1 MVLGKKFLKSLDK
14 NVYIMKNKYICL
26 KEYKMAFKKG
36 KGKKPDFTKTD
47 FKPLKISKLE
57 SDDFL
62 KGKNI
67 IGADET
73 GVGDYLTPLVAAA
86 VYVDSSNIDKLIDL
100 GVKDSKQLSDN
111 KILELFPKI
120 KELIKFRVNHLTQ
133 KGYNNLSKYMN
144 AHELKMFLH
153 LKCIT
158 TLEKYD
164 KVNEDYILLDAFA
177 SVDNIT
183 KYYENLMKSK
193 LKTDE
198 IQKEIILAEKAEN
211 IHVAVAAASIV
222 ARYHFLQMMKEQEE
236 AIEMKF
242 PLGTNSEVEKVAI
255 AFCEKYGRKALY
267 EIAKINF
274 KTTEKV
280 YAALDEKG
288 IK

>member
-1 MVLGKKFLKSLDK
+1 MTTKKKT
-14 NVYIMKNKYICL
+14 
-26 KEYKMAFKKG
+26 
-36 KGKKPDFTKTD
+36 KKPEFSKKT
-47 FKPLKISKLE
+47 FKSLKISNFSINHDLNNK
-57 SDDFL
+57 D
-62 KGKNI
+62 I

-86 VYVDSSNIDKLIDL
+86 VFVKHENINKLIDL
-100 GVKDSKQLSDN
+100 GVKDSKILSDS
-111 KILELFPKI
+111 KI
-120 KELIKFRVNHLTQ
+120 KEIFHKIKDLIQYRVNHLTQ
-133 KGYNNLSKYMN
+133 KGYNNLAKYMN

-158 TLEKYD
+158 ALEKYN

-177 SVDNIT
+177 STDNIS

-198 IQKEIILAEKAEN
+198 IDKEILLAEKAEN

-222 ARYHFLQMMKEQEE
+222 ARYHFLEMMNEQEE
-236 AIEMKF
+236 MLDMKF
-242 PLGTNSEVEKVAI
+242 PLGTNNEVEKVAVE
-255 AFCEKYGRKALY
+255 FCKKYGRKALY
-267 EIAKINF
+267 EIAKISF

-280 YAALDEKG
+280 YAALDELG

>member
-1 MVLGKKFLKSLDK
+1 MATKKRT
-14 NVYIMKNKYICL
+14 
-26 KEYKMAFKKG
+26 
-36 KGKKPDFTKTD
+36 KKPDFSKKD
-47 FKPLKISKLE
+47 FTPLKISNLKLE
-57 SDDFL
+57 HEIDN
-62 KGKNI
+62 KNI

-86 VYVDSSNIDKLIDL
+86 VYVDSSNINKLIEL
-100 GVKDSKQLSDN
+100 GVKDSKTISDN
-111 KILELFPKI
+111 KIIELFPKI
-120 KELIKFRVNHLTQ
+120 KDLIKYRVNHLTQ

-153 LKCIT
+153 LKSIT
-158 TLEKYD
+158 MLEKID

-177 SVDNIT
+177 SVENIN

-198 IQKEIILAEKAEN
+198 IQKEVLLAEKAEG

-222 ARYHFLQMMKEQEE
+222 ARYYFLQMMKEQEE

-242 PLGTNSEVEKVAI
+242 PLGTNNEVEKTAI